1 MNNTR
6 KKIMVIFGTR
16 PEASKM
22 CPVIKELKCY
32 SDWFETKIVVTG
44 QHREQLDQVLQGFG
58 LVPDIDLNIMKPNQS
73 LSYIT
78 SSALLS

>member
-32 SDWFETKIVVTG
+32 SDWFETKSIP
-44 QHREQLDQVLQGFG
+44 VLYYKFWFVRVG
-58 LVPDIDLNIMKPNQS
+58 
-73 LSYIT
+73 
-78 SSALLS
+78 